1 MTGDKF
7 IQKMRPGDLYHN
19 SAGLV
24 KGKGLEERGL
34 FCAQVS
40 KEDSDGPGGSSEG
53 RGRRGGQAPTGPGFW
68 EGTKRGAAEEGRVKG
83 SGHSKPCEGRGHET
97 QV

>member
-1 MTGDKF
+1 MDGGVSSF
-7 IQKMRPGDLYHN
+7 PEGQR
-19 SAGLV
+19 GLMA
-24 KGKGLEERGL
+24 KGLGWSRKL
-34 FCAQVS
+34 P
-40 KEDSDGPGGSSEG
+40 KDL
-53 RGRRGGQAPTGPGFW
+53 APDRWADHSQDVQDVVGPGFW

>member
-1 MTGDKF
+1 MPRS
-7 IQKMRPGDLYHN
+7 QKRIVMVQVAVL
-19 SAGLV
+19 
-24 KGKGLEERGL
+24 KEE
-34 FCAQVS
+34 
-40 KEDSDGPGGSSEG
+40 EGGVV
-53 RGRRGGQAPTGPGFW
+53 RTGPGFW